1 MEILDLIKNSNIYK
15 NYTTGEY
22 LASEFNQDEQYLL
35 IYSCAPSDTKYGFY
49 DYIVVDHNFK
59 IVGVGKDRGIYG
71 GLKAY
76 IDCVVPNDI
85 LKELRGDLKFLAA
98 EI

>member
-1 MEILDLIKNSNIYK
+1 MKILDLIKNRNLYK

-22 LASEFNQDEQYLL
+22 LGHEFDDCEQYLL

-59 IVGVGKDRGIYG
+59 IVGIGKEQGS
-71 GLKAY
+71 KAELISY
-76 IDCVVPNDI
+76 IDSDVPNDV
-85 LKELRGDLKFLAA
+85 LKGLQGDLRFLAA